1 MKYVVRDN
9 FYLHGVSRQPVKPGE
24 TVELTEAQAKL
35 HAHKIEAVAVA
46 RPTAKSG
53 GDVK

>member
-9 FYLHGVSRQPVKPGE
+9 FYLHGIAGKTIRPGE
-24 TVELTEAQAKL
+24 TVELTDAQAKL
-35 HAHKIEAVAVA
+35 HAHKIEAVTVA
-46 RPTAKSG
+46 RPAAKSG